1 MVLIV
6 YNLGKYISRALT
18 LFFGEEKKFVTIKAA
33 ERVIERAFWVAEV
46 LKTKVPNLHQIT
58 TISEKKVVDIY
69 QPKEEGL
76 VTVEKPRYL
85 TIVEVVLTINPTPEQ
100 KSSKGY
106 QPPIKGDESQL
117 LDKKKW

>member
-76 VTVEKPRYL
+76 LTVEKPRYL
-85 TIVEVVLTINPTPEQ
+85 TIVEVVLTISPTT
-100 KSSKGY
+100 
-106 QPPIKGDESQL
+106 
-117 LDKKKW
+117 